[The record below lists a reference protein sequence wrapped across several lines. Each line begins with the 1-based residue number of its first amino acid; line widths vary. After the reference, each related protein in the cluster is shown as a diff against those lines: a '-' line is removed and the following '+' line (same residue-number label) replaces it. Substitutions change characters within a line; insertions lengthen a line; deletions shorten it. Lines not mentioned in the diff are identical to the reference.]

1 MFEVSAQRGKMSCLR
16 PSRPPGS
23 GFCLRSQASSTAL
36 RPPYGL
42 FQTIPG
48 GLSRDGPFWVVC
60 AGHSRGEPLS
70 QRVSR
75 SGCKQEQHS
84 LCFEE
89 AHSLKKKKKKVGT
102 HLIHQDDSYLG
113 LLRLHSGPVPACEGL
128 WRLGERKLPS
138 PPVWVQRRLSV
149 AIEIT
154 LLGTWNQVAENPG
167 VRHLEGP

>member
-1 MFEVSAQRGKMSCLR
+1 MSCLR

-23 GFCLRSQASSTAL
+23 GFRLRSQAPSTTL
-36 RPPYGL
+36 RPPHGV
-42 FQTIPG
+42 FQKIPG

-75 SGCKQEQHS
+75 SGCKKEQHS

-89 AHSLKKKKKKVGT
+89 TRSFQKKKKVGT

-113 LLRLHSGPVPACEGL
+113 SLRLHSGPVPACEGL

-138 PPVWVQRRLSV
+138 PRPGTDPPVWAHRRLGV

-167 VRHLEGP
+167 VQRLEGP